1 MTLKST
7 LVFALSMFLTA
18 VSAAPYYPNSGPII
32 NPQTTIAPQT
42 DFIPIT
48 NVQPV
53 VNVLP
58 TDYNDYSWWNP
69 WYNTYPCGW
78 GGAGSGAWNGGFGIG
93 AWGTGGPGSW
103 EGPGGWNW

>member
-1 MTLKST
+1 MTLKFF
-7 LVFALSMFLTA
+7 LVFTLAMFLT
-18 VSAAPYYPNSGPII
+18 VISAAPYHPNSGPII

-58 TDYNDYSWWNP
+58 TDYNDYSWWGP
-69 WYNTYPCGW
+69 WYNTYAGGSW
-78 GGAGSGAWNGGFGIG
+78 GGAGYGDNGRWAGGFDGD
-93 AWGTGGPGSW
+93 AWGKGGTALHLYHQ
-103 EGPGGWNW
+103 